1 MEHSSEASLPEMIA
15 EVTVLLVSCCGT
27 VLANIMVLIN
37 VTIKEKL
44 HAPTYYYY
52 LSLAV
57 SDLILGKNHSWY
69 ISYGKNTFY
78 VSQRWDAAI
87 FIASISYPPLGH
99 LARELHE
106 AQRKGKRISRYKRL
120 EKWEARMHVCMTQR
134 WDRLPTHHRGPVVRS
149 FVSCRRQRV
158 SVVL

>member
-1 MEHSSEASLPEMIA
+1 MINHKFMSFSAVQIYDLPKFICIFILVLTVYLKMEHSSEVSLPEMIA

-57 SDLILGKNHSWY
+57 SDLILGKNHS
-69 ISYGKNTFY
+69 
-78 VSQRWDAAI
+78 
-87 FIASISYPPLGH
+87 
-99 LARELHE
+99 
-106 AQRKGKRISRYKRL
+106 
-120 EKWEARMHVCMTQR
+120 
-134 WDRLPTHHRGPVVRS
+134 
-149 FVSCRRQRV
+149 
-158 SVVL
+158 

>member
-1 MEHSSEASLPEMIA
+1 MIA

-57 SDLILGKNHSWY
+57 SDLILGKNHS
-69 ISYGKNTFY
+69 
-78 VSQRWDAAI
+78 
-87 FIASISYPPLGH
+87 
-99 LARELHE
+99 
-106 AQRKGKRISRYKRL
+106 
-120 EKWEARMHVCMTQR
+120 
-134 WDRLPTHHRGPVVRS
+134 
-149 FVSCRRQRV
+149 
-158 SVVL
+158 

>member
-57 SDLILGKNHSWY
+57 SDLILGKNHS
-69 ISYGKNTFY
+69 
-78 VSQRWDAAI
+78 
-87 FIASISYPPLGH
+87 
-99 LARELHE
+99 
-106 AQRKGKRISRYKRL
+106 
-120 EKWEARMHVCMTQR
+120 
-134 WDRLPTHHRGPVVRS
+134 
-149 FVSCRRQRV
+149 
-158 SVVL
+158 